1 MHRIDARRF
10 AVPLAL
16 LAAQLAGAARPDDR
30 PGADKLHEKIADF
43 SLQTADG
50 KTAALHD
57 FKDKKAIVVVFLS
70 FDCPV
75 STSYAPA
82 LAEMAK
88 TYAGKGVAFLGVDG
102 SDEGAAAAVAKRAA
116 DFNLPFPVLKDERRA
131 AADALHAEVTPE
143 AFVLDGDLVLC
154 YRGRI
159 DDGYYARLKR
169 SREVTHH
176 DLRDALDEVL
186 AGKDVTTPVTKAIG
200 CPIAGADTAKAT
212 GAVTFHRDVEPIL
225 QENCQQCHRP
235 NEIGPFSL
243 MTYQQAANWSSD
255 IKDYTQ
261 SRKMPPWKP
270 VEGVPFHNERH
281 MSDKDLATLAAWAA
295 GGAPEGDPK
304 DAPPPRQFVEGW
316 QLGEPDLVLTVP
328 EEMTIGPAGRDL
340 FRCFVLPTNLDED
353 QFVTAIEVK
362 PGNNRVLHHTLN
374 FVDLM
379 GKGRKLE
386 QAERDRPK
394 ADDEQDHGPGY
405 TVHMGVGFN
414 PQGVLGGWAP
424 GQLAHK
430 LPDGY
435 GWRLPK
441 DADVVIQVHYH
452 RTGRVE
458 KDRSSIG
465 LYFAKK
471 PGTQPFKG
479 LIIPGLFL
487 VIPPGAEHYKVHG
500 EIEVMQDCVI
510 HDVMPHMHMLG
521 REIKVTVAPPDGT
534 PTTMIAINDWD
545 YNWQETYFL
554 KEPMAIKKGT
564 ILSVDAVY
572 DNSDKNPQN
581 PFSPP
586 SFVFPG
592 EQTTNEMCFIFIGA
606 TSDVPGRI
614 PFGPPGGKP
623 YGGRPKAAEANP

>member
-1 MHRIDARRF
+1 MHRTDAHRL

-16 LAAQLAGAARPDDR
+16 FAALLAGAARPDDR
-30 PGADKLHEKIADF
+30 PTVNKINEKIADF
-43 SLQTADG
+43 ALKTADG
-50 KTAALHD
+50 KLTALHD
-57 FKDKKAIVVVFLS
+57 LKDKKAVVVVFLS

-75 STSYAPA
+75 STSYAPI
-82 LAEMAK
+82 LAELAK
-88 TYAGKGVAFLGVDG
+88 TYAGKGVAFLGVNG
-102 SDEGAAAAVAKRAA
+102 SDEGDAAAVAKKAA
-116 DFNLPFPVLKDERRA
+116 DFNLPFPVLKDERRV
-131 AADALHAEVTPE
+131 AADALQAKVTPE
-143 AFVLDGDLVLC
+143 AFVLDGGLVLR

-176 DLRDALDEVL
+176 DLRDALDAVL
-186 AGKDVTTPVTKAIG
+186 AGKDVATPVTKAVG
-200 CPIAGADTAKAT
+200 CPIAEPVTGNAT
-212 GAVTFHRDVEPIL
+212 GTVTFHRDVEPIL

-235 NEIGPFSL
+235 NEIAPFAL
-243 MTYQQAANWSSD
+243 MTYQQASNWASD

-281 MSDKDLATLAAWAA
+281 MSDKDLATLAAWAD

-304 DAPPPRQFVEGW
+304 DAPPPRKFVEGW
-316 QLGEPDLVLTVP
+316 QLGEPDLILTVP

-353 QFVTAIEVK
+353 KFVTAIEVK

-374 FVDLM
+374 FVDLT

-405 TVHMGVGFN
+405 TVQMGVGFN

-441 DADVVIQVHYH
+441 GADVVLQVHYH

-458 KDRSSIG
+458 KDRTFDRPVFRQEAGHAAVQGTHHPRPVPVHSARQRALQGPRRNRGDAG
-465 LYFAKK
+465 LRHSRCHAAHAHARPRDQGDGDAAERYA
-471 PGTQPFKG
+471 GHDDRHQRLG
-479 LIIPGLFL
+479 LQLAGVVFSQ
-487 VIPPGAEHYKVHG
+487 GS
-500 EIEVMQDCVI
+500 
-510 HDVMPHMHMLG
+510 
-521 REIKVTVAPPDGT
+521 DGGQEG
-534 PTTMIAINDWD
+534 ND
-545 YNWQETYFL
+545 
-554 KEPMAIKKGT
+554 P
-564 ILSVDAVY
+564 V
-572 DNSDKNPQN
+572 
-581 PFSPP
+581 
-586 SFVFPG
+586 
-592 EQTTNEMCFIFIGA
+592 
-606 TSDVPGRI
+606 
-614 PFGPPGGKP
+614 
-623 YGGRPKAAEANP
+623 GGRGLRQQRQEPTKSVQPAEVRVPRRADDE

>member
-1 MHRIDARRF
+1 M
-10 AVPLAL
+10 
-16 LAAQLAGAARPDDR
+16 
-30 PGADKLHEKIADF
+30 
-43 SLQTADG
+43 
-50 KTAALHD
+50 
-57 FKDKKAIVVVFLS
+57 
-70 FDCPV
+70 
-75 STSYAPA
+75 
-82 LAEMAK
+82 
-88 TYAGKGVAFLGVDG
+88 
-102 SDEGAAAAVAKRAA
+102 
-116 DFNLPFPVLKDERRA
+116 
-131 AADALHAEVTPE
+131 
-143 AFVLDGDLVLC
+143 
-154 YRGRI
+154 
-159 DDGYYARLKR
+159 
-169 SREVTHH
+169 
-176 DLRDALDEVL
+176 
-186 AGKDVTTPVTKAIG
+186 
-200 CPIAGADTAKAT
+200 
-212 GAVTFHRDVEPIL
+212 
-225 QENCQQCHRP
+225 
-235 NEIGPFSL
+235 
-243 MTYQQAANWSSD
+243 
-255 IKDYTQ
+255 
-261 SRKMPPWKP
+261 
-270 VEGVPFHNERH
+270 
-281 MSDKDLATLAAWAA
+281 
-295 GGAPEGDPK
+295 
-304 DAPPPRQFVEGW
+304 
-316 QLGEPDLVLTVP
+316 LTVP

-353 QFVTAIEVK
+353 KFVTAIEVK

-374 FVDLM
+374 FVDLT

-405 TVHMGVGFN
+405 TVQMGVGFN

-441 DADVVIQVHYH
+441 GADVVLQVHYH

-521 REIKVTVAPPDGT
+521 REIKVTVTPPDGA
-534 PTTMIAINDWD
+534 PTTMIAIDDWD

-564 ILSVDAVY
+564 VLSVDAVY

-586 SFVFPG
+586 RFVFPG

-614 PFGPPGGKP
+614 LFGPPGGKP
-623 YGGRPKAAEANP
+623 YGGRPKTAETNR